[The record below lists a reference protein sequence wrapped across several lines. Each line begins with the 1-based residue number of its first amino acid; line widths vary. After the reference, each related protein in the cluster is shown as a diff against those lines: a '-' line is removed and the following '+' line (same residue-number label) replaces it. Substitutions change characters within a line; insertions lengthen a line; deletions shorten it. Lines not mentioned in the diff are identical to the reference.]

1 MANIMSMQ
9 ALLALLAWP
18 FVVAVLFKSL
28 SLERALIW
36 SILGGYMWLPQ
47 LSEIDLPLIPSFD
60 KTTIPNLSALI
71 ALTFATSR
79 VPALLPQGKTV
90 GVLLAMYVIS
100 PVMTVLTNTD
110 PIVFGLSGSGTLML
124 FDPAALT
131 RDALPGLRV
140 HDSLSVLLQ
149 QMIMVLP
156 MFMAY
161 RFLRSEAAI
170 RDILVALVIAGALY
184 ALPMLFEVRMS
195 PQLHIMIYGYFQ
207 HDFIQAIRNDGFRPF
222 VFMPHGLWVAFF
234 SFMVL
239 MASLTMTRLSGP
251 EHKMKWIGV
260 SAFMFVMLVL
270 CKSMG
275 PLILALVFGPLI
287 LFAGRR
293 FQLLVTVLV
302 ASVVLT
308 YPILRG
314 VGLVPAG
321 QLVETLESYNPDR
334 AQSLGYRFDNEDLIL
349 EHVQS
354 RPLFGWGGWGRFV
367 PHEAR
372 TGRTDIVADGEWI
385 ISIGHFGWLGYIAQF
400 GLLSLPLFILW
411 WQARQPGS
419 GAVTLPVA
427 ALALILSANL
437 LDLLPNATLVPFTWL
452 IAGALLGYAEEVARA
467 RSGGRTIR
475 SALISA
481 PGARGKAQ
489 SQGRRTVL

>member
-18 FVVAVLFKSL
+18 FVVALLFKTL

-47 LSEIDLPLIPSFD
+47 ISEIDLPLIPSFD

-79 VPALLPQGKTV
+79 MPALWPQGKMV
-90 GVLLAMYVIS
+90 GILLAMYVIS
-100 PVMTVLTNTD
+100 PVITVLTNTD

-124 FDPAALT
+124 FDPSALT

-140 HDSLSVLLQ
+140 HDSLSVLLR
-149 QMIMVLP
+149 QMILALP

-161 RFLRSEAAI
+161 RFLRTEAAI

-184 ALPMLFEVRMS
+184 ALPMLYEVRMS
-195 PQLHIMIYGYFQ
+195 PQLHTMFYGYFQ
-207 HDFIQAIRNDGFRPF
+207 HDFLQAIRNDGFRPF

-239 MASLTMTRLSGP
+239 MATLTMTRLSAP
-251 EHKMKWIGV
+251 EHKLKWIALSG
-260 SAFMFVMLVL
+260 FMFVILVL
-270 CKSMG
+270 CKSLG
-275 PLILALVFGPLI
+275 PLLLALVFGPVI

-293 FQLLVTVLV
+293 FQLLLTVVV
-302 ASVVLT
+302 AGVVLT

-314 VGLVPAG
+314 VGLVPAE
-321 QLVETLESYNPDR
+321 QIVETLRDINPDR
-334 AQSLGYRFDNEDLIL
+334 AQSLNYRLTNEELIL

-367 PHEAR
+367 PHDMR
-372 TGRTDIVADGEWI
+372 TGGTQIVADGEWI

-419 GAVTLPVA
+419 DAVTLPVA

-467 RSGGRTIR
+467 RTGRRVIR
-475 SALISA
+475 SALISEPA
-481 PGARGKAQ
+481 ARPHARPGG
-489 SQGRRTVL
+489 GRTVL